1 MKKLMIRISKVFI
14 PGVISLFF
22 FSSMASAHVTVMPKT
37 SSTGAWETYTLK
49 VPVEKDVAT
58 TKVTVKAPQGVEI
71 MSYQPVPGWTY
82 SSEKDASGKVKTF
95 TFEATGEGIQAGQ
108 FQQFVFVGKNPEK
121 AAKAAWDA
129 FQYYKDGS
137 VVEWTGDEGSDAPHS
152 ITNIVTATTT
162 DHHDST
168 NAEHSEKTT
177 THETEKTKTAV
188 TEKTTGTSNSLPLIL
203 SGIAALLSVIA
214 LVIAIRKK

>member
-1 MKKLMIRISKVFI
+1 M
-14 PGVISLFF
+14 LFF

-58 TKVTVKAPQGVEI
+58 TKVTVKAPEGVEI

-82 SSEKDASGKVKTF
+82 SSEKDASGKVKTI
-95 TFEATGEGIQAGQ
+95 TFESTGEGIQAGQ
-108 FQQFVFVGKNPEK
+108 FQQFVFVAKNPDK
-121 AAKAAWDA
+121 AVKAAWDA

-152 ITNIVTATTT
+152 ITDIVRPP
-162 DHHDST
+162 
-168 NAEHSEKTT
+168 
-177 THETEKTKTAV
+177 
-188 TEKTTGTSNSLPLIL
+188 PLITMAAKMQNIL
-203 SGIAALLSVIA
+203 SGIAALLSLAA
-214 LVIAIRKK
+214 LVIAIRKNYIN

>member
-1 MKKLMIRISKVFI
+1 MMIRISKLFI
-14 PGVISLFF
+14 PAVVSLFF
-22 FSSMASAHVTVMPKT
+22 FSSLASAHVTVMPKT
-37 SSTGAWETYTLK
+37 STTGAWETYTLK
-49 VPVEKDVAT
+49 VPVEKEVAT
-58 TKVTVKAPQGVEI
+58 TKVTIKAPQGVEI

-152 ITNIVTATTT
+152 ITDIVTATTT
-162 DHHDST
+162 DHHATQNTEDSD
-168 NAEHSEKTT
+168 KTQKQ
-177 THETEKTKTAV
+177 ETEKAKTEVTK
-188 TEKTTGTSNSLPLIL
+188 KTTETSNSLSLIL
-203 SGIAALLSVIA
+203 SGIAALLSLASII
-214 LVIAIRKK
+214 IAIRKK

>member
-1 MKKLMIRISKVFI
+1 MMIRISKLFI
-14 PGVISLFF
+14 PAVVSLFF
-22 FSSMASAHVTVMPKT
+22 FSSLASAHVTVIPKT
-37 SSTGAWETYTLK
+37 STTGAWETYTLK
-49 VPVEKDVAT
+49 VPVEKEVAT
-58 TKVTVKAPQGVEI
+58 TKVTIKAPQGVEI

-152 ITNIVTATTT
+152 ITDIVTATTM
-162 DHHDST
+162 DHHATQNTEDSD
-168 NAEHSEKTT
+168 KTQKQ
-177 THETEKTKTAV
+177 ETEKAKTEVTK
-188 TEKTTGTSNSLPLIL
+188 KTTETSNSLSLIL
-203 SGIAALLSVIA
+203 SGIAALLSLASII
-214 LVIAIRKK
+214 IAIRKK